1 MGGFEQDIEAGNSAS
16 QRHSVHHLV
25 DRVARRMPDAP
36 AVSFDGDTISY
47 RTLNQRANALA
58 HRLQSLGVGPDVI
71 VGICLDRSI
80 ELIVGILAVLKAGGA
95 YAPLDP
101 AYPKDR
107 LDYMLRDSSAR
118 ALLTSRRVTDVPRD
132 SGAEVIYLDEE
143 AARAEEEATPDAGSG
158 GASGAETGGEQ
169 LAYVIYTSGST
180 GKPKGVAMPH
190 RPLAN
195 LIAWQI
201 AVSQVGER
209 QRTLQFTSPSFDVS
223 FQEIFATLCA
233 GGELVL
239 VSDLTRRD
247 PRALLRLLRERGVA
261 RLFLPFVALQQ
272 LALTGATDEDL
283 PELREVI
290 TAGEQLRITPALAQW
305 FARHPRC
312 TLHNHYGPAEA
323 HVVTA
328 HTLTG
333 PPADWPTLPPIG
345 APLPNVEIL
354 LLDEARRP
362 VEVGTPGEIF
372 IGGVCVAR
380 GYLNRPELSAE
391 RFLPHPLEPD
401 RGLVYRTGDLGR
413 ALADGAIEFLG
424 RADDQVK
431 IRGFRVEPGEIETV
445 LLQHPRVRQAAVV
458 APADSSGT
466 RRLATYIVPAEEDDA
481 TSGDASEQVAQWR
494 AVWEETYRNGEARV
508 DPALAANGWRS
519 SYTGEFYTDEEM
531 REWADETA
539 ARVLARGPREVL
551 EIGCG
556 TGMIL
561 FRLAPHCA
569 GYTATDVSPAAVE
582 HVRSHAAS
590 RGAGH
595 VQLAAREAADF
606 SGLPDAKFDAVVM
619 NSVAQHLPGVDY
631 LVSVLAGAARVVR
644 PGGLI
649 FIGDMPNLRLLEM
662 FHASVEA
669 EKAPAALPVAELRQR
684 VQRQL
689 SLERELVIDP
699 EFFHAVRD
707 RIPGIAGV
715 DIQIKAGAFDTE
727 MNRFRYDALLTVG
740 TPAAAGAG
748 AAVARTEAEAATATD
763 TVSLDWRT
771 EPVLDGQIGQ
781 LLGPD
786 TPDVI
791 VVRNVPN
798 ARLSRPAAC
807 LDRLKRQD
815 WTGTAGELRAAAAAD
830 AQNRPADDPEAWRR
844 VAAAAGYELRCTW
857 SAEAG
862 PSCFDARFVRRGE
875 SGQPDGR
882 REAGEVNATLAE
894 DESIEDESIEV
905 APLAAVSGVSGVV
918 APRALQPF
926 ATNPLRDAVARR
938 LTPDLRRFLQER
950 LPDYMV
956 PSIFVII
963 DAMPL
968 TPSGKID
975 RRALPA
981 PEGRRPELDVAFA
994 APATELERQIA
1005 EIWQAALQVS
1015 AVGLHDNFFDLG
1027 GHSLLLAQ
1035 VYERIRPLAP
1045 GKSWSMVE
1053 MFQYPTLHSLARFLS
1068 VTSESGPAPLAGA
1081 QDRGRRQ
1088 RDQLARR
1095 ARPPVRQG

>member
-1 MGGFEQDIEAGNSAS
+1 MGSLAHNTGARFPISEQ
-16 QRHSVHHLV
+16 QPVHLLV
-25 DRVARRMPDAP
+25 DRIARQMPDAP
-36 AVSFDGDTISY
+36 AVSFDGIVIPY
-47 RTLNQRANALA
+47 GVLNRRANALA
-58 HRLQSLGVGPDVI
+58 RHLQSLGVGPDV
-71 VGICLDRSI
+71 VAGICLDRSI

-118 ALLTSRRVTDVPRD
+118 ALLTSRRISSIPHD
-132 SGAEVIYLDEE
+132 SGATLVYLDDAETISAE
-143 AARAEEEATPDAGSG
+143 GAAEDDVTPE
-158 GASGAETGGEQ
+158 SGAGMEH

-201 AVSQVGER
+201 AVSGVGAG

-247 PRALLRLLRERGVA
+247 PRALLHLLREREVA

-272 LALTGATDEDL
+272 LAVTGATDPDL
-283 PELREVI
+283 PALREVI

-305 FARHPRC
+305 FTRHPQC
-312 TLHNHYGPAEA
+312 SLHNHYGPAEA

-328 HTLTG
+328 HTLEG
-333 PPADWPTLPPIG
+333 RPSDWPALPPIG
-345 APLPNVEIL
+345 APLPNIDIL
-354 LLDEARRP
+354 LLDEEKKP
-362 VEVGTPGEIF
+362 VPLGTPGEIF

-391 RFLPHPLEPD
+391 RFVSHPL
-401 RGLVYRTGDLGR
+401 RAGGGLVYRTGDLGR
-413 ALADGAIEFLG
+413 ELADGTIEFLG

-445 LLQHPRVRQAAVV
+445 LLQHPHVRQAAVV
-458 APADSSGT
+458 AHGDANGGP
-466 RRLATYIVPAEEDDA
+466 RRLVAYAVPTEEAGASTDDA
-481 TSGDASEQVAQWR
+481 STQVGQWR
-494 AVWEETYRNGEARV
+494 AVWDDTYRNGEARV

-519 SYTGEFYTDEEM
+519 SYTGEFYSDEEM

-539 ARVLARGPREVL
+539 ARILARGPRDVL

-561 FRLAPHCA
+561 FRLAPHCS
-569 GYTATDVSPAAVE
+569 GYTATDVSTAAIE
-582 HVRSHAAS
+582 HVRTHAEA

-595 VQLAAREAADF
+595 VQLLAREAADF
-606 SGLPDAKFDAVVM
+606 SGMPDGKFDAVVM

-631 LVSVLAGAARVVR
+631 LVRVLAAAARVVR
-644 PGGLI
+644 PGGFI

-669 EKAPAALPVAELRQR
+669 QKAPEALPVAELRQR

-699 EFFHAVRD
+699 EFFHVVRD
-707 RIPGIAGV
+707 RVPEIADV

-727 MNRFRYDALLTVG
+727 MNRFRYDAVLTIG
-740 TPAAAGAG
+740 TPPADVLPGSAASGD
-748 AAVARTEAEAATATD
+748 AA
-763 TVSLDWRT
+763 VSLDWRT

-786 TPDVI
+786 TPDEI
-791 VVRNVPN
+791 IVRNVPN
-798 ARLSRPAAC
+798 ARLRQPAAY
-807 LDRLKRQD
+807 LDLLKRQD
-815 WTGTAGELRAAAAAD
+815 WTGTAGELRAAAADEA
-830 AQNRPADDPEAWRR
+830 AKRPADDPEAWRR
-844 VAAAAGYELRCTW
+844 VATAAGYDLHCTW
-857 SAEAG
+857 STEAG
-862 PSCFDARFVRRGE
+862 PACFDARFVRQGAGVRSVANAIAG
-875 SGQPDGR
+875 SGASTGTK
-882 REAGEVNATLAE
+882 AKAT
-894 DESIEDESIEV
+894 
-905 APLAAVSGVSGVV
+905 
-918 APRALQPF
+918 PRALQPY

-956 PSIFVII
+956 PSIFMVL

-975 RRALPA
+975 RRALPP
-981 PEGRRPELDVAFA
+981 PEGRRPDLDVAFA

-1005 EIWQAALQVS
+1005 QIWQDALQVS

-1035 VYERIRPLAP
+1035 VYERIRPLVP
-1045 GKSWSMVE
+1045 GKAWSMVE

-1068 VTSESGPAPLAGA
+1068 VTTESGPAPLAGA

>member
-1 MGGFEQDIEAGNSAS
+1 MGGFERDIEAENSAS
-16 QRHSVHHLV
+16 HQPPVHLLVHL
-25 DRVARRMPDAP
+25 VARRMPDAP
-36 AVSFDGDTISY
+36 AVSFDGQTISY
-47 RTLNQRANALA
+47 RTLDQRANALA
-58 HRLQSLGVGPDVI
+58 HRLQSIGVGPDVI

-118 ALLTSRRVTDVPRD
+118 ALLTSRRVADVPRD
-132 SGAEVIYLDEE
+132 SGAEVIYLDDET
-143 AARAEEEATPDAGSG
+143 ARAEEEATPETGTG
-158 GASGAETGGEQ
+158 GEASGGEQ

-247 PRALLRLLRERGVA
+247 PRGLLRLLRERGVA

-272 LALTGATDEDL
+272 LALTGATEEEL

-305 FARHPRC
+305 FTRHPRC

-333 PPADWPTLPPIG
+333 SPADWPTLPPIG

-362 VEVGTPGEIF
+362 VPVGTPGEIF

-380 GYLNRPELSAE
+380 GYLHRPELSAE
-391 RFLPHPLEPD
+391 RFLPHPLEPA

-431 IRGFRVEPGEIETV
+431 VRGFRVEPGEIETV
-445 LLQHPRVRQAAVV
+445 LLQHPHVRQAAVV
-458 APADSSGT
+458 AHADTSGAS
-466 RRLATYIVPAEEDDA
+466 RLATYIVPAEEEGA
-481 TSGDASEQVAQWR
+481 SAGDASEQVSQWR

-519 SYTGEFYTDEEM
+519 SYTGEFYRDEEM

-539 ARVLARGPREVL
+539 ARVLARGPRELL

-569 GYTATDVSPAAVE
+569 GYTATDVSPAAIE
-582 HVRSHAAS
+582 HVRAHAAA

-595 VQLAAREAADF
+595 VQLFAREAADF
-606 SGLPDAKFDAVVM
+606 AGLPDAKFDAVVM

-631 LVSVLAGAARVVR
+631 LVSVLAGAARLVR
-644 PGGLI
+644 PGGFI
-649 FIGDMPNLRLLEM
+649 FVGDMPNLRLLEM
-662 FHASVEA
+662 FHASVEVA
-669 EKAPAALPVAELRQR
+669 KAPVALPVAELRQR

-707 RIPGIAGV
+707 RIPEIADV

-727 MNRFRYDALLTVG
+727 MNRFRYDALLTIG
-740 TPAAAGAG
+740 SS
-748 AAVARTEAEAATATD
+748 AVAGRTEADETDAASDAT
-763 TVSLDWRT
+763 VLDWRT

-786 TPDVI
+786 TPDLI

-798 ARLSRPAAC
+798 ARLKQPATC
-807 LDRLKRQD
+807 LDLLKRQD
-815 WTGTAGELRAAAAAD
+815 WTGTAGELRAAADTD

-844 VAAAAGYELRCTW
+844 VAAAAGYDLHCTW

-862 PSCFDARFVRRGE
+862 PACFDARFVRRGE
-875 SGQPDGR
+875 LSQ
-882 REAGEVNATLAE
+882 AGESSESGKRDEASGPSLANATHGE
-894 DESIEDESIEV
+894 DGE
-905 APLAAVSGVSGVV
+905 AANAARTAAASGA
-918 APRALQPF
+918 APRALQPY

-956 PSIFVII
+956 PSIFVIV
-963 DAMPL
+963 DALPL

-1005 EIWQAALQVS
+1005 EIWQSALQVS

-1035 VYERIRPLAP
+1035 VFDRIRPLVP

-1068 VTSESGPAPLAGA
+1068 VTSESGTAPLAGA